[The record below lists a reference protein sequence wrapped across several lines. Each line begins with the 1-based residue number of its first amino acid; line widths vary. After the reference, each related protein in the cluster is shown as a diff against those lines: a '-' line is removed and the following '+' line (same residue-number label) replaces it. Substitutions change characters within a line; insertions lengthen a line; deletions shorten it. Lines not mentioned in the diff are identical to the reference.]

1 MRIPSTTSVLIAGG
15 GPVGL
20 VAAIELGMRGIDCVV
35 LEPRETVSF
44 LRPRA
49 KTTSVRSMEL
59 FRRWGLADR
68 IRAVA
73 KLPVSWS
80 QEVVICTSLLGPE
93 VARFENCFGLSE
105 DKIPLFAESSQQVP
119 QPFVERVLR
128 EALAD
133 IPCVTLAPGWSLESL
148 TELASEV
155 YVDAVARDGSRQRIA
170 ARYVVGCD
178 GGDSKTRESI
188 GVDLGGSTD
197 TRSNLSLVFRAPDL
211 ARRVPHGPAVHYWV
225 FNPRIGGVMG
235 RYDLDETWL
244 ATTAAGT
251 QTDPQAILEDLIGDR
266 VPTEIVS
273 TDIWHARMRL
283 ADAFQTNR
291 VFLAGDAAH
300 LNPPWGGHGYNT
312 GVGDAVNISWK
323 LAATIQGWGGEALP
337 HSYSPERRPIAART
351 IADATRNM
359 QAMRHINPVPELDA
373 AGPSG
378 ERARRA
384 LGQAARDTMDGEFH
398 SLGLVLGYEYTQSSV
413 VAYEPSEAGRD
424 WDSTGY
430 VPSTRPGTRLPH
442 TWLPDGRS
450 LYDTLGTG
458 MALLK
463 FDHVD
468 SEAMVTAAR
477 HRRVPLTV
485 VDLAGIDLCPEDHT
499 PLLLV
504 RPDQHIAWRGKELPH
519 DSADAILDRVLGI
532 DGGYAGQ
539 HEGEE

>member
-20 VAAIELGMRGIDCVV
+20 VAATELGMRGIDCVV

-119 QPFVERVLR
+119 QPFVEKVLR

-133 IPCVTLAPGWSLESL
+133 LPCVTFAAGWLLDSL
-148 TELASEV
+148 TEFASEV
-155 YVDAVARDGSRQRIA
+155 RVDAVARDGSRQGITA
-170 ARYVVGCD
+170 QYVLGCD
-178 GGDSKTRESI
+178 GGDSRTRESI
-188 GVDLGGSTD
+188 RVGLGGSTD
-197 TRSNLSLVFRAPDL
+197 ARSNLSLVFRAPGL

-251 QTDPQAILEDLIGDR
+251 GTDPETILEDLIGNHL
-266 VPTEIVS
+266 PTEILS
-273 TDIWHARMRL
+273 IDTWHARMRL
-283 ADAFQTNR
+283 ADTFQTNR

-312 GVGDAVNISWK
+312 GVGDAVNIGWK
-323 LAATIQGWGGEALP
+323 LAATLHGWGGQALP
-337 HSYSPERRPIAART
+337 HSYGPERRPVAVRT

-359 QAMRHINPVPELDA
+359 QAMRHIQTVAELDV

-378 ERARRA
+378 EQARYS

-398 SLGLVLGYEYTQSSV
+398 SLGLVLGYEYTESSV
-413 VAYEPSEAGRD
+413 VAYDPSEAGRD
-424 WDSTGY
+424 WDSTAY
-430 VPSTRPGTRLPH
+430 KPSTRPGARLPH

-458 MALLK
+458 MTLLK
-463 FDHVD
+463 FDQVESD
-468 SEAMVTAAR
+468 AMVKAAG
-477 HRRVPLTV
+477 RRGVPLTV
-485 VDLAGIDLCPEDHT
+485 VDLSGVDLCPEDHA

-519 DSADAILDRVLGI
+519 ESTEAILDRVLGA
-532 DGGYAGQ
+532 DGG
-539 HEGEE
+539 